1 MTDDN
6 SKVLVNG
13 AVGLTGMTRAIV
25 INGGES
31 TSCIFTLPPTFIMK
45 SYLPAVLKAD
55 GSAFVNI
62 TACSIDENGQVT
74 MTLSA
79 AAKNAEII
87 LLGELGRRDYPG
99 RSASVPNSENPNYAG
114 NP

>member
-6 SKVLVNG
+6 SKVIANG
-13 AVGLTGMTRAIV
+13 AAGFTGMTRAIV
-25 INGGES
+25 INGGDS

-45 SYLPAVLKAD
+45 GYIPAVMKAD
-55 GSAFVNI
+55 GSAAVNI
-62 TACSIDENGQVT
+62 TACSVSGSQVT

-79 AAKNAEII
+79 AAQGAEII
-87 LLGELGRRDYPG
+87 LIGELGRRD
-99 RSASVPNSENPNYAG
+99 VPAENPNYAG